1 MSTQYTLCKVS
12 HVATGTHKLGHSDKV
27 DTVPTGRDYVC
38 LFYYTLKHPVK
49 LCCRIYVFSAI
60 IIFHAL
66 CSTVHSTW
74 ALRMKVKE
82 VGAKAAWAASWH
94 WRHWSLSF
102 THRTPAINLQTV
114 CHGASSQR
122 LLCRITQG
130 RWTASFPA
138 HASDFGCSTLP
149 GALWSLL

>member
-1 MSTQYTLCKVS
+1 MWLQAHANLAAQIKSTLCP
-12 HVATGTHKLGHSDKV
+12 
-27 DTVPTGRDYVC
+27 PTGRDYVC
-38 LFYYTLKHPVK
+38 LFYYTLRHPVK
-49 LCCRIYVFSAI
+49 LCCGIYVFLAI

-82 VGAKAAWAASWH
+82 VGAKAAWAASWPLKA
-94 WRHWSLSF
+94 SEPPVF
-102 THRTPAINLQTV
+102 AHRTPAINLQTV

-130 RWTASFPA
+130 RWTASSPA